1 MKLPLLSNGV
11 RYDKQRTVA
20 AEASVRPS
28 RDWWACARCAVKV
41 PGCYGVCQV
50 DPTGVGCVTCLGSAG
65 EDCNN
70 CFR

>member
-11 RYDKQRTVA
+11 RQDKQMTVA
-20 AEASVRPS
+20 AKDSVRPS
-28 RDWWACARCAVKV
+28 RDWWACVMAGESPRML
-41 PGCYGVCQV
+41 GVCQV
-50 DPTGVGCVTCLGSAG
+50 DLTGVGCVTCLGSAG